1 MALGLF
7 ALIVICSIYRATQ
20 NNELVKAVESNNLR
34 DVQTAISYGA
44 DPNARKTGNSN
55 PTDIPSIVEQF
66 MRRLSKPQN
75 DEPVIILST
84 DQHYNPD
91 YGGDSLLPEK
101 DREIVRLLLSHGA
114 NPNVLSTSGRTPLI
128 LVTMNADI
136 ETLKLILNYT
146 IDIDQKD
153 RDSRT
158 ALMWAVL
165 YREKE
170 VVNLLLSRGAS
181 VDAATDDGTTALMM
195 ATRRNRVDIVRILL
209 AHGAD
214 PNKKD
219 NSGETAV
226 SVAATFH
233 HKQILALLHRKDK

>member
-1 MALGLF
+1 
-7 ALIVICSIYRATQ
+7 
-20 NNELVKAVESNNLR
+20 
-34 DVQTAISYGA
+34 
-44 DPNARKTGNSN
+44 
-55 PTDIPSIVEQF
+55 
-66 MRRLSKPQN
+66 
-75 DEPVIILST
+75 
-84 DQHYNPD
+84 
-91 YGGDSLLPEK
+91 
-101 DREIVRLLLSHGA
+101 
-114 NPNVLSTSGRTPLI
+114 
-128 LVTMNADI
+128 
-136 ETLKLILNYT
+136 
-146 IDIDQKD
+146 
-153 RDSRT
+153 
-158 ALMWAVL
+158 MWAVL